1 MFLSDLD
8 FGATDDNDRFS
19 AAVTWRRGLW
29 RLVKLVGWV

>member
-8 FGATDDNDRFS
+8 FGATDRFS
-19 AAVTWRRGLW
+19 AAGMWSGGLW